1 MVELLEA
8 ESNAGRPLKSRPLL
22 WILNILYFLLTEL
35 IAFFYLV
42 YVDGKLYDGQNFSH
56 RRRFCLLYSIPLW
69 AFLAVLLSTPWT
81 GVIFTVDA
89 QNHYR
94 RGTFFFLQY
103 GLGFA
108 YMLIAFLARYGG
120 DEFAV
125 VLEGTQ
131 SDAEQAVKVLHT
143 AVENAGKHGLPVPLS
158 LSAGYALYDSAA
170 MDDIQKLISAA
181 DQAMYRY
188 KQARKATH

>member
-1 MVELLEA
+1 M
-8 ESNAGRPLKSRPLL
+8 
-22 WILNILYFLLTEL
+22 
-35 IAFFYLV
+35 
-42 YVDGKLYDGQNFSH
+42 DGKLYDGQNFSR
-56 RRRFCLLYSIPLW
+56 RRRFCLLFSIPLW
-69 AFLAVLLSTPWT
+69 AFLAVLLSTLWT

-108 YMLIAFLARYGG
+108 YTLIAFLARYDG

-143 AVENAGKHGLPVPLS
+143 AVENAGKHSLPVPLS
-158 LSAGYALYDSAA
+158 LSAGYAFYDSAA
-170 MDDIQKLISAA
+170 MDDMEKLISAA